1 MPLKVNIIR
10 VGTITALVLL
20 NGCMLGPD
28 YQKPNMLL
36 PSTFHN
42 AEQVQHRL
50 TTEQQPD
57 LSTWW
62 VGFNDPLLNQ
72 YVETALIY
80 NLDLEQATARVSQ
93 VRALVQ
99 GAKAALLPA
108 GQANAQIALNRQ
120 TLEDPLGRLLNA
132 TPNYDRNGEQYDI
145 NGSVSWDLD
154 IFGGLRKNQEAAKAE
169 YTAAS
174 AYRSAIQLAVAAETA
189 DTYVLVRTF
198 QTRIALTKKRI
209 ETQQKLVDLVK
220 LQFSRGIV
228 PELQLNQAQGAL
240 SEVSASIPTLENGL
254 EISMNALDVLLGTS
268 PGTHYAELAQEVAI
282 PDAPAITSADG
293 PAELLRRRPDIIV
306 AENKLIA
313 ANARIGMEMSEYYP
327 KLSLLG
333 LIGTST
339 TESSNLFT
347 SAAEKAMGVI
357 GLRWRLFD
365 FGRIDAAVA
374 AAKGKNNEAI
384 ASYRLSV
391 LRATADVENAFSTLV
406 KREAQETN
414 LAQGEAAYEK
424 ARNSAFAAYK
434 SGALSLIEVLD
445 ADERLLRTQ
454 DAKVQAK
461 SEATRAA
468 ISSFKALGGG
478 WVSDKSS

>member
-1 MPLKVNIIR
+1 MPLKANITYLT
-10 VGTITALVLL
+10 TIVAIVLL
-20 NGCMLGPD
+20 SGCMIGPD
-28 YQKPNMLL
+28 YQKPAMQL
-36 PSTFHN
+36 PSSFHN
-42 AEQVQHRL
+42 ADEMQRRL
-50 TTEQQPD
+50 ATEHQPD

-62 VGFNDPLLNQ
+62 EGFNDPLLNQ
-72 YVETALIY
+72 YIEKALLN
-80 NLDLEQATARVSQ
+80 NLDLEQAIARVSQ
-93 VRALVQ
+93 VRALAQ
-99 GAKAALLPA
+99 GAKAALLPSA
-108 GQANAQIALNRQ
+108 QVNGQATLNRQ
-120 TLEDPLGRLLNA
+120 SLEEPLGRLLNA
-132 TPNYDRNGEQYDI
+132 TPNYDRNGGLYDI
-145 NGSVSWDLD
+145 SGSVSWDLD
-154 IFGGLRKNQEAAKAE
+154 IFGGLRKNREAAKAE
-169 YTAAS
+169 YLAADAYKS
-174 AYRSAIQLAVAAETA
+174 AVQLAVAAETA

-198 QTRIALTKKRI
+198 QSRIRLTKKRI
-209 ETQQKLVDLVK
+209 ETQQKLVNLVK
-220 LQFSRGIV
+220 LQFSRGLV

-240 SEVSASIPTLENGL
+240 SEASAAIPVLENGL
-254 EISMNALDVLLGTS
+254 EISMNALDVLVGS
-268 PGTHYAELAQEVAI
+268 FPGTHSAELAQEVAI
-282 PDAPAITSADG
+282 PNAPAITSADG

-333 LIGTST
+333 LIGSAT
-339 TESSNLFT
+339 TESSNLF
-347 SAAEKAMGVI
+347 SGAAEKAMGVI

-365 FGRIDAAVA
+365 FGRVDAAVA

-414 LAQGEAAYEK
+414 LAQSEAAYEK
-424 ARNSAFAAYK
+424 ARGSAFAAYK

-454 DAKVQAK
+454 DARVQAK

-478 WVSDKSS
+478 WSADKSS

>member
-1 MPLKVNIIR
+1 MPLKVNIIY
-10 VGTITALVLL
+10 VASVAALALL
-20 NGCMLGPD
+20 SGCMIGPD
-28 YQKPNMLL
+28 YQKPTLQL
-36 PSTFHN
+36 PSSFHN
-42 AEQVQHRL
+42 ADQVQRRL
-50 TTEQQPD
+50 AAEQQPN

-72 YVETALIY
+72 YIETALTN
-80 NLDLEQATARVSQ
+80 NLDLEQATSRVGQ
-93 VRALVQ
+93 TRALVQ
-99 GAKAALLPA
+99 GAKAALLPS
-108 GQANAQIALNRQ
+108 GQANGQAALNRQ

-132 TPNYDRNGEQYDI
+132 TPDYDRNAELYDI
-145 NGSVSWDLD
+145 TGSVSWDLD
-154 IFGGLRKNQEAAKAE
+154 IFGGLRKNKEAAKAE
-169 YTAAS
+169 YLAADAYKS
-174 AYRSAIQLAVAAETA
+174 AVQLAVAAETA

-198 QTRIALTKKRI
+198 QTRINLTKKRI
-209 ETQQKLVDLVK
+209 ETQQKLVNLVN
-220 LQFSRGIV
+220 LQFSRGLV

-240 SEVSASIPTLENGL
+240 SEVSAAIPVLENGL
-254 EISMNALDVLLGTS
+254 EISMNALDVLLGS
-268 PGTHYAELAQEVAI
+268 PPGTHSAELAQEAPI

-313 ANARIGMEMSEYYP
+313 SNARIGVEMAEYYP

-333 LIGTST
+333 LIGSAT
-339 TESSNLFT
+339 TESSNLFS

-365 FGRIDAAVA
+365 FGRVDAAVA

-406 KREAQETN
+406 KREAQENN
-414 LAQGEAAYEK
+414 LAQGETAYEK
-424 ARNSAFAAYK
+424 ARGSAFTAYK

-454 DAKVQAK
+454 EARVQAK

-478 WVSDKSS
+478 WNADKSS